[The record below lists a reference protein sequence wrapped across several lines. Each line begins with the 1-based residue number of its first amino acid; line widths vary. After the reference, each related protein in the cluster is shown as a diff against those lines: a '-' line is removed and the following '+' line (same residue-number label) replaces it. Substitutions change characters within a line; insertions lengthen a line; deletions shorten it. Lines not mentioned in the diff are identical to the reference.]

1 MTAPAYA
8 SGPRHSVYLFYT
20 RTVTP
25 TKIPEWE
32 DDLPF
37 TFATLSNNVT
47 LSSRGCL
54 PSLLQN
60 CDWMSRMR
68 ATVSAVKRYSSEQIL
83 PVHMNGM
90 TKSTPP
96 SRQHQM

>member
-1 MTAPAYA
+1 MSTEF
-8 SGPRHSVYLFYT
+8 GMIFLRVYDRWIHIL
-20 RTVTP
+20 R
-25 TKIPEWE
+25 
-32 DDLPF
+32 L
-37 TFATLSNNVT
+37 A
-47 LSSRGCL
+47 
-54 PSLLQN
+54 LQN